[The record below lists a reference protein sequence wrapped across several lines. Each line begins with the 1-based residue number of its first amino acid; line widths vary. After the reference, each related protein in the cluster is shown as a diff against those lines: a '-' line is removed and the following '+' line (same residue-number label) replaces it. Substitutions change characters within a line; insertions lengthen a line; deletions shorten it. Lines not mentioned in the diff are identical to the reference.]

1 MRIMKQS
8 HGSEKSEMRDLT
20 FQWTFQCEVCG
31 LEKKEQDENV

>member
-20 FQWTFQCEVCG
+20 FQCEVCG